1 MHICLIF
8 SHTGL
13 NGVTTSGLILAQG
26 LLDRG
31 HDITLVHR
39 PGAWLAQQPLKGN
52 VQKIAFDM
60 GVRLLN
66 YHGLISLHS
75 DLKNRG
81 VDLIHGHGDVASRMC
96 SLVHL
101 FGSIPTLT
109 TRHSDNFHFHWRL
122 QNKVIAPSHKSA
134 EEMIRR
140 RLSKHQRLA
149 VIPNFLPDDFANKTL
164 SQEPSSLRRKLGIP
178 KSAFALVSVGAI
190 SSRKNQS
197 ASVEVLG
204 KLRSLDVDAHLVLIG
219 DLDGPETEKIKSACQ
234 DLNLVDRVHLIG
246 PLENASQV
254 LRDIDVCI
262 STSHSEQASI
272 ALLEAMAAG
281 VPTVSTPAGSV
292 SEVFDEAE
300 PGQIINLADLDKTI
314 GLLDKI
320 AKDRSAWQALRD
332 DGLERFRAKYTAS
345 AVIPQYERLYRELFR
360 D

>member
-1 MHICLIF
+1 M
-8 SHTGL
+8 
-13 NGVTTSGLILAQG
+13 NGVTTSGLILAQE

-31 HDITLVHR
+31 HKITLVHR

-52 VQKIAFDM
+52 VQKITLDM

-66 YHGLISLHS
+66 YRGLIALHS
-75 DLKNRG
+75 DLKHRG

-96 SLVHL
+96 SLMHL
-101 FGSIPTLT
+101 FGSIPTLA

-122 QNKVIAPSHKSA
+122 QKKVIAPSHKSA

-140 RLSKHQRLA
+140 RLSKHQRLT
-149 VIPNFLPDDFANKTL
+149 VIPNFLPDDFANKTPP
-164 SQEPSSLRRKLGIP
+164 QEPGSLRSKLGIP
-178 KSAFALVSVGAI
+178 ERAFALVSVGAI

-197 ASVEVLG
+197 ASVEVVG
-204 KLRSLDVDAHLVLIG
+204 KLRSLGLDAHLVLIG
-219 DLDGPETEKIKSACQ
+219 ELDGPETEKIRSACQ
-234 DLNLVDRVHLIG
+234 DLKLLDRVHLIG

-254 LRDIDVCI
+254 LRDFDVYI

-281 VPTVSTPAGSV
+281 IPTVSTPAGSV

-300 PGQIINLADLDKTI
+300 LGQIINLDDLNKTI
-314 GLLDKI
+314 GLLEKI
-320 AKDRSAWQALRD
+320 AKDQSVWQALRD
-332 DGLERFRAKYTAS
+332 DGLEKFREKYTAS
-345 AVIPQYERLYRELFR
+345 AVIPQYETLYQELLR